1 MFDSD
6 EEEPDD
12 VVDDVGDVLRRGG
25 GDLLFKF
32 VANSS
37 TLPLACSF
45 PFGGAAE
52 CVSDKGGIPIL
63 ALNMLLYEYV
73 E

>member
-12 VVDDVGDVLRRGG
+12 AVDDVGEVLRRGG

-45 PFGGAAE
+45 PFDGAA

-63 ALNMLLYEYV
+63 ALNILLYEYV